1 MLNVSDD
8 DVDVFYLFLH
18 IELRAG
24 NHWLYVAICTVGQDT
39 RERARARER
48 EIESERE
55 EREREILFGT
65 ALHDVAK
72 GSDKTPLSL
81 FLSLDPL
88 P

>member
-1 MLNVSDD
+1 MKRLSFIGEHMLNVSDD

-48 EIESERE
+48 ESERE
-55 EREREILFGT
+55 SEP
-65 ALHDVAK
+65 LHVCKSVRPQA
-72 GSDKTPLSL
+72 
-81 FLSLDPL
+81 
-88 P
+88 